1 MNIITKPMIITVLI
15 IPLSLPTMFFTLFY
29 YVAHCRW
36 LMSVTH
42 LSGLLHWQRYSAQL
56 CITLV
61 VMLMVISLLSA
72 ALTALLVMLI
82 NKRVPSA
89 KR

>member
-1 MNIITKPMIITVLI
+1 
-15 IPLSLPTMFFTLFY
+15 
-29 YVAHCRW
+29 
-36 LMSVTH
+36 MSVTH
-42 LSGLLHWQRYSAQL
+42 LSTLLHWHRYSAQL

>member
-1 MNIITKPMIITVLI
+1 
-15 IPLSLPTMFFTLFY
+15 
-29 YVAHCRW
+29 
-36 LMSVTH
+36 MSVTH